1 MKKIS
6 FILLMVLLLSVWL
19 GCASVGKDFNSEK
32 VKDIKNN
39 ITTQLNIIDWFGLPF
54 KEGNENGYTMWTY
67 QFDKWNLGGVESK
80 GLVILFDD
88 KNKVKAYRYDDSNYK
103 LLCVGRGFLCILIGQ
118 KNKKCEK
125 FLSSSTISMG
135 LW

>member
-6 FILLMVLLLSVWL
+6 FIPLMVLLLSVWL

-67 QFDKWNLGGVESK
+67 QIDKWNLGKVESK

-88 KNKVKAYRYDDSNYK
+88 KNKVKAYRYDDSNY
-103 LLCVGRGFLCILIGQ
+103 
-118 KNKKCEK
+118 
-125 FLSSSTISMG
+125 
-135 LW
+135 

>member
-39 ITTQLNIIDWFGLPF
+39 ITTQLNIIDWFGVPLK
-54 KEGNENGYTMWTY
+54 KEMKMGTPCGHTKSING
-67 QFDKWNLGGVESK
+67 
-80 GLVILFDD
+80 I
-88 KNKVKAYRYDDSNYK
+88 
-103 LLCVGRGFLCILIGQ
+103 
-118 KNKKCEK
+118 
-125 FLSSSTISMG
+125 
-135 LW
+135 

>member
-6 FILLMVLLLSVWL
+6 FIPLMVLLLSVWL
-19 GCASVGKDFNSEK
+19 GRASVGKDFNSEK

-39 ITTQLNIIDWFGLPF
+39 ITTQLNIIDWFGVPF

-67 QFDKWNLGGVESK
+67 QIDKWNLGKVESK

-88 KNKVKAYRYDDSNYK
+88 KNKVKAYRYDDSNY
-103 LLCVGRGFLCILIGQ
+103 
-118 KNKKCEK
+118 
-125 FLSSSTISMG
+125 
-135 LW
+135 

>member
-67 QFDKWNLGGVESK
+67 QIDKWNLGKVESK

-88 KNKVKAYRYDDSNYK
+88 KNKVKAYRYESNY
-103 LLCVGRGFLCILIGQ
+103 
-118 KNKKCEK
+118 
-125 FLSSSTISMG
+125 
-135 LW
+135 

>member
-19 GCASVGKDFNSEK
+19 GCASVGKDFDGEK

-39 ITTQLNIIDWFGLPF
+39 ITTQLNIIDWFGVPF

-67 QFDKWNLGGVESK
+67 QIDKWKLGEVESK

-88 KNKVKAYRYDDSNYK
+88 KNKVKAYRYESNY
-103 LLCVGRGFLCILIGQ
+103 
-118 KNKKCEK
+118 
-125 FLSSSTISMG
+125 
-135 LW
+135 

>member
-1 MKKIS
+1 MKKIT
-6 FILLMVLLLSVWL
+6 FFFLMVLLLSVWL

-67 QFDKWNLGGVESK
+67 QIDKWKLGEVESK

-88 KNKVKAYRYDDSNYK
+88 KNKVKAYRYESNY
-103 LLCVGRGFLCILIGQ
+103 
-118 KNKKCEK
+118 
-125 FLSSSTISMG
+125 
-135 LW
+135 

>member
-1 MKKIS
+1 MKKIP
-6 FILLMVLLLSVWL
+6 FFLLMVLLLSVSL
-19 GCASVGKDFNSEK
+19 GCASVGKDFDSEK

-67 QFDKWNLGGVESK
+67 QIDKWSLGEVESK

-88 KNKVKAYRYDDSNYK
+88 KNKVKAYRYDDSNY
-103 LLCVGRGFLCILIGQ
+103 
-118 KNKKCEK
+118 
-125 FLSSSTISMG
+125 
-135 LW
+135 

>member
-6 FILLMVLLLSVWL
+6 FFLSMVLLFSVWL
-19 GCASVGKDFNSEK
+19 GCASVGKDFDSEK

-39 ITTQLNIIDWFGLPF
+39 ITTQLSIIDWFGVPF

-67 QFDKWNLGGVESK
+67 QFDKWNLGEVDSK

-88 KNKVKAYRYDDSNYK
+88 KNKVKAYRYESNY
-103 LLCVGRGFLCILIGQ
+103 
-118 KNKKCEK
+118 
-125 FLSSSTISMG
+125 
-135 LW
+135 

>member
-1 MKKIS
+1 MKKIP
-6 FILLMVLLLSVWL
+6 FFLLMVLLLSVWL
-19 GCASVGKDFNSEK
+19 GCASVGKDFDSGK

-67 QFDKWNLGGVESK
+67 QIDKWKLGEVESK

-88 KNKVKAYRYDDSNYK
+88 KNKVKAYRYDDSNY
-103 LLCVGRGFLCILIGQ
+103 
-118 KNKKCEK
+118 
-125 FLSSSTISMG
+125 
-135 LW
+135 

>member
-19 GCASVGKDFNSEK
+19 GCVSVGKDFNSEK
-32 VKDIKNN
+32 VKDITNN

-67 QFDKWNLGGVESK
+67 QIDKWKLGEVESK

-88 KNKVKAYRYDDSNYK
+88 KNKVKAYRYDDSNY
-103 LLCVGRGFLCILIGQ
+103 
-118 KNKKCEK
+118 
-125 FLSSSTISMG
+125 
-135 LW
+135 

>member
-6 FILLMVLLLSVWL
+6 FFLLMVLLLSVWL
-19 GCASVGKDFNSEK
+19 GCASVGKDFDSEK

-67 QFDKWNLGGVESK
+67 QIDKWNLGEVESK

-88 KNKVKAYRYDDSNYK
+88 KNKVKAYRYESNY
-103 LLCVGRGFLCILIGQ
+103 
-118 KNKKCEK
+118 
-125 FLSSSTISMG
+125 
-135 LW
+135 